1 MRISALR
8 FPALRYGFF
17 HFSDFIPKLLRYDRF
32 MRIFYYYPFAF
43 VFLIPLVI
51 LIRNRTP
58 TLLRHTFFHRPMLL
72 RLLPEKGKFL
82 SEVS

>member
-17 HFSDFIPKLLRYDRF
+17 HFPYLIPKLLCYDRF
-32 MRIFYYYPFAF
+32 VSIFHYYPFAF
-43 VFLIPLVI
+43 VFLIPLVV

-58 TLLRHTFFHRPMLL
+58 TLLRHM
-72 RLLPEKGKFL
+72 
-82 SEVS
+82 S